1 MLSGVD
7 DTSNVNALRNTK
19 VGPGA
24 KCREEMFRSFLS
36 IVTSLGL
43 EHSAED
49 RCGDRVSH
57 RSIPRSIR
65 TLSQQA
71 RIPCYLLFSLMT
83 GLALAAMYLG
93 VPCTKGFPRVHG
105 L

>member
-7 DTSNVNALRNTK
+7 DTSNVNALRNAK

-49 RCGDRVSH
+49 RCGDRVS
-57 RSIPRSIR
+57 RN
-65 TLSQQA
+65 
-71 RIPCYLLFSLMT
+71 LMT
-83 GLALAAMYLG
+83 VLALAAMYLG